1 MAKYDTEGCGCLA
14 ILGIIFF
21 PFLVLFEL
29 AKKYK

>member
-21 PFLVLFEL
+21 PFMLLADLV
-29 AKKYK
+29 KRTK